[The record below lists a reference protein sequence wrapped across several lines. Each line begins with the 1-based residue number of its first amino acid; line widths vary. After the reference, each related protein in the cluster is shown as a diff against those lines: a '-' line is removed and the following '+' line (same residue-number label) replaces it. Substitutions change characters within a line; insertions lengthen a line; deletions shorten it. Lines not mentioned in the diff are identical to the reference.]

1 VSLLR
6 FRIKCGIWDL
16 GLFHLNPKTIIAA
29 IWSNPRQCQFV
40 AKQLMMKAF
49 SPSKKPVAPSS
60 AGRSSPALSLQQQQ
74 QQQQQQQVPRTVPRI
89 GHLSPVATDVSKKWE
104 WTTAPIVSNSESLKT
119 TVCKAT
125 STQNYYSKNASSR
138 ESWTSSGTPQ

>member
-1 VSLLR
+1 M
-6 FRIKCGIWDL
+6 WNL
-16 GLFHLNPKTIIAA
+16 GSWSFSSESKNNNRQAVQPV
-29 IWSNPRQCQFV
+29 WSNPRRRQFV

-74 QQQQQQQVPRTVPRI
+74 QQQQQVPRTVPRI

-104 WTTAPIVSNSESLKT
+104 WTTAPIV
-119 TVCKAT
+119 
-125 STQNYYSKNASSR
+125 
-138 ESWTSSGTPQ
+138 